1 MTIEATINFL
11 QDINAEVSGMIYAPE
26 LAKYPSSLDTMQ
38 IPIAMTTLE
47 EGLFKGIND
56 DNQSE
61 DQYKIQV
68 LFAALGQG
76 SFGPKKL
83 QGVNLFD
90 AFRTKLLDPAT
101 YAVNGQPVLSLG
113 PYRITLIPS
122 FTSSGLTVVEWP
134 KGTERF
140 WDGFEIMFTVKENW
154 LRTECEE

>member
-1 MTIEATINFL
+1 MTVKDTINLL
-11 QDINAEVSGMIYAPE
+11 QGVFAEVSGMTHAPSLE
-26 LAKYPSSLDTMQ
+26 NYPSSLETMHM
-38 IPIAMTTLE
+38 PIVMVNLD

-61 DQYKIQV
+61 DQYKAQV

-76 SFGPKKL
+76 SFGPKKV
-83 QGVNLFD
+83 QGVELFD

-101 YAVNGQPVLSLG
+101 YVINGQPVLSVG

-122 FTSSGLTVVEWP
+122 FTSSGLSLVEWP

-154 LRTECEE
+154 LRTECD